1 MAKGHFQQAQDLS
14 DVPLDKV
21 PINALRAEFVAT
33 RALALAVAG
42 DTTNARLALD
52 MKEGGFLDAQIEGL
66 KALTSFIIELRDGNV
81 QERDVDG
88 LLSTLDRLGHFDGL
102 VFTYRAVPDL
112 LVLAWAKP
120 RWRTLI
126 ESITSAA
133 DDSNM
138 LAQLG
143 LHHKGSLDEN
153 PSSLTPRETEV
164 LAFVVQGLRNR
175 EIASR
180 LYISEVTVKTH
191 LRHVYEKL
199 GVRSR
204 TEAVLVATGRL
215 DG

>member
-1 MAKGHFQQAQDLS
+1 M
-14 DVPLDKV
+14 
-21 PINALRAEFVAT
+21 
-33 RALALAVAG
+33 
-42 DTTNARLALD
+42 
-52 MKEGGFLDAQIEGL
+52 
-66 KALTSFIIELRDGNV
+66 
-81 QERDVDG
+81 
-88 LLSTLDRLGHFDGL
+88 
-102 VFTYRAVPDL
+102 

-191 LRHVYEKL
+191 LRHVYEQKL
-199 GVRSR
+199 GVRVENRSGSR
-204 TEAVLVATGRL
+204 RDRTAGRL
-215 DG
+215 GDNGHYRWLVGCELSRCDLEIFPDSKSIRLRRSGENRFESGHYARIELGPNSLREA